1 MTNQGEDTTN
11 PESSSFSIDDKDHD
25 QDKDLK
31 FVFRKENLSGVYITT
46 TLNLTRFKNNF
57 SIRKAFDKIAFIGFC
72 LGVYEIVTDLLS
84 SYIFIHGTD
93 YLKIVN
99 NRSDPAVTSE
109 DYVCKQLITTNTYNH
124 ETKANQ
130 TSFTFSCFEQVSF
143 LYVRLVHKKLC
154 FTYLLGWWKPG
165 GFWQIRKQWRQ
176 RWRAVLLLSSL
187 HPIFSDLLPSLF

>member
-11 PESSSFSIDDKDHD
+11 PEPSSFSY
-25 QDKDLK
+25 QDLK
-31 FVFRKENLSGVYITT
+31 FVFHKENLSGDKITT

-99 NRSDPAVTSE
+99 DTSDPAVTSE
-109 DYVCKQLITTNTYNH
+109 DYVCKQIITTNTYNH

-143 LYVRLVHKKLC
+143 PYVRLVHKKLC
-154 FTYLLGWWKPG
+154 FT
-165 GFWQIRKQWRQ
+165 
-176 RWRAVLLLSSL
+176 
-187 HPIFSDLLPSLF
+187 

>member
-1 MTNQGEDTTN
+1 MNNQDEDTTN
-11 PESSSFSIDDKDHD
+11 PETSSFSIDDKDHD

-31 FVFRKENLSGVYITT
+31 FVFHKENLSGDKITT

-109 DYVCKQLITTNTYNH
+109 DYVCKQLITTDTYNH

-130 TSFTFSCFEQVSF
+130 TSFRGHFYIT
-143 LYVRLVHKKLC
+143 
-154 FTYLLGWWKPG
+154 
-165 GFWQIRKQWRQ
+165 
-176 RWRAVLLLSSL
+176 
-187 HPIFSDLLPSLF
+187 

>member
-1 MTNQGEDTTN
+1 MESENMTNQGEDTTN
-11 PESSSFSIDDKDHD
+11 PELELEFLESFSIDDKDHD

-31 FVFRKENLSGVYITT
+31 FVFHKENLSGDKITT

-99 NRSDPAVTSE
+99 NRSDPAVSSE

-124 ETKANQ
+124 ETKANE
-130 TSFTFSCFEQVSF
+130 TTFSYSCFERVSF
-143 LYVRLVHKKLC
+143 LCIRLVHEKLC
-154 FTYLLGWWKPG
+154 FFILITNM
-165 GFWQIRKQWRQ
+165 
-176 RWRAVLLLSSL
+176 VS
-187 HPIFSDLLPSLF
+187 